1 MKVLFATAVMMALT
15 NAIKSP
21 DNDFKTLET
30 QGFRYRSPMSSFVDF
45 PSVNLNQWDNSS
57 QVGCTMGFT
66 VFFLAYL
73 YTIFAIIV
81 DIREQDTLYD
91 EKNWRRH
98 VGNA

>member
-1 MKVLFATAVMMALT
+1 
-15 NAIKSP
+15 
-21 DNDFKTLET
+21 
-30 QGFRYRSPMSSFVDF
+30 MSSFVDF

-91 EKNWRRH
+91 EKI
-98 VGNA
+98 GDAM